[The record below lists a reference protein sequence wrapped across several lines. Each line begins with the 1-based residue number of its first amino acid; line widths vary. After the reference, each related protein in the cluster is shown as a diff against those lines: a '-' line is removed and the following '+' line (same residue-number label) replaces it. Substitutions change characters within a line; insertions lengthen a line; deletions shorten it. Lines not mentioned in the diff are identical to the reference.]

1 MYSNSG
7 SLIHDLAEMSTVETE
22 KPEAKLLSRL
32 FESLNN
38 AGVHYAV
45 MRNYETLPHSAA
57 GSDLDLLIDP
67 QQEMDVMDCIGN
79 ALRDAQGVAIGHVRT
94 AGLRKIFAFGKPDN
108 PENPWWGL
116 RIDICVGV
124 VYRGSFNLLDE
135 SVWSEHVEDHNG
147 INVLSQDMAS
157 VLGVLKEFLHNGHI
171 GQRYMEHASE
181 AVVEGWRSISTALSP
196 LGGKAL
202 NNLRELCLGNIE
214 GKRVRNHATR
224 TRCGIEWSSLKAAP
238 WSYLCNKTRY
248 YGSRALRFLRPP
260 GKMIAL
266 LGTDGSG
273 KSTVIEAIKPSLMDA
288 THKAMRIKHLRP
300 GLLPPLGRI
309 KDREHDATSKAANP
323 HADPPSGYLLSLV
336 RLAYYFLDYTM
347 GYWLLVRPVI
357 AKSPTLV
364 LYDRYAHDIMLDP
377 KRVRIKLPQWIL
389 RVFANLVPKPDL
401 IICLHAAPE
410 VLASRKQELPA
421 DEIKRQVNDL
431 RAFAEKEKRA
441 VPVNTEATLTESRNQ
456 VLESIFDLCAQRS
469 AGHSGH

>member
-1 MYSNSG
+1 
-7 SLIHDLAEMSTVETE
+7 MSTVETE

-45 MRNYETLPHSAA
+45 MRNYETLPYSAA

-67 QQEMDVMDCIGN
+67 QQEKDAMDCI
-79 ALRDAQGVAIGHVRT
+79 ASAVRDAQGVAIGHVRT
-94 AGLRKIFAFGKPDN
+94 AGLRKVFAFGKPDN

-116 RIDICVGV
+116 RIDICIGV
-124 VYRGSFNLLDE
+124 VYRGSFDLLDE
-135 SVWSEHVEDHNG
+135 SVWNEHIEDHNG
-147 INVLSQDMAS
+147 IKVLSHDMAS
-157 VLGVLKEFLHNGHI
+157 VLGVLKEFLHNGHN
-171 GQRYMEHASE
+171 GQRYMEHASK
-181 AVVEGWRSISTALSP
+181 AAGTGWGSISKALSP
-196 LGGKAL
+196 LGGMAL

-214 GKRVRNHATR
+214 GKEVRSHATR
-224 TRCGIEWSSLKAAP
+224 TRREIEWSSLQAAP
-238 WSYLCNKTRY
+238 WSYLCNKSLY
-248 YGSRALRFLRPP
+248 YGSRGLRFLRPP

-273 KSTVIEAIKPSLMDA
+273 KSTVIDAIKPSLMDA

-309 KDREHDATSKAANP
+309 KDRDHDATIKAANP

-336 RLAYYFLDYTM
+336 RLAYYFLDYTL
-347 GYWLLVRPVI
+347 GYWLQVRPVL

-389 RVFANLVPKPDL
+389 RVFVNLVPQPDL

-431 RAFAEKEKRA
+431 KAFAEREKKA
-441 VPVNTEATLTESRNQ
+441 VPVNTEATLIESRNQ
-456 VLESIFDLCAQRS
+456 VFESIFDLCA
-469 AGHSGH
+469 